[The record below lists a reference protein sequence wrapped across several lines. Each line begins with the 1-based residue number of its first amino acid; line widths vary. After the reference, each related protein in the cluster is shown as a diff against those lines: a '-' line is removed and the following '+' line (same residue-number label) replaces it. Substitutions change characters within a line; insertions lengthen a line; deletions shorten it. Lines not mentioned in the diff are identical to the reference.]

1 MEDTG
6 EGHGK
11 LGCDHVL
18 LIITVALSSKDDV
31 RLHSCPEADAV
42 TFALLKCNTHDMDII
57 ELRVIRVWNDSRGQV
72 EPLPI
77 LIDVGF

>member
-1 MEDTG
+1 
-6 EGHGK
+6 
-11 LGCDHVL
+11 
-18 LIITVALSSKDDV
+18 
-31 RLHSCPEADAV
+31 
-42 TFALLKCNTHDMDII
+42 MDII